1 MSNTDKI
8 LEAVSQWPRLH
19 TGPGARGAAVA
30 VFVDRRDT
38 GPLHGDR
45 SSHPFFPA
53 RVGDALRAE
62 GRITEHPVFPGRHG
76 PAARAIESDSDV
88 ADVVEL
94 LRINYERRT
103 AEPDDDA
110 A

>member
-1 MSNTDKI
+1 MSNSEKI
-8 LEAVSQWPRLH
+8 LEAVSDWPRLH

-30 VFVDRRDT
+30 FFVDRREI
-38 GPLHGDR
+38 GHLHGDR
-45 SSHPFFPA
+45 TFHTFFPPQ
-53 RVGDALRAE
+53 VWDDLRAQ

-76 PAARAIESDSDV
+76 PAARAIESDHDV

-103 AEPDDDA
+103 GDDDIA